1 MGFMKLRGGF
11 YIIPEQDRGRDI
23 LSLIVLVSVAVPVS
37 VPVLLSVI
45 TSYIYFS
52 SEYCITNRENRT
64 LNPPLTELLRLN
76 ERNE

>member
-1 MGFMKLRGGF
+1 MKLRGGF

-52 SEYCITNRENRT
+52 SEYITNRENRT